1 MSETIRY
8 LYSQGGLPKGVKSM
22 GYDDFDSL
30 KELIELANERKYNYS
45 QLYEYVFCK
54 SDRKDFQEI
63 LEQESN
69 KRFLKSLL
77 RTVNYGKAKERN
89 QQIEQWMIENNYSLA
104 DALEKIPEEKP
115 EWSGIFTSPKSLI
128 VLRRREQ
135 ERLSKKAKEGIP
147 KTGKSKPV
155 ICIDNGIEFTS
166 INKAAEYFNVRSQDV
181 SDCCYGV
188 IKSIDGK
195 HFKFL

>member
-1 MSETIRY
+1 
-8 LYSQGGLPKGVKSM
+8 M
-22 GYDDFDSL
+22 GYDDSDSL
-30 KELIELANERKYNYS
+30 KELIKIAHERKYNYN

-54 SDRKDFQEI
+54 SDREDFQKI

-69 KRFLKSLL
+69 IRFLKSVLK
-77 RTVNYGKAKERN
+77 TVNYGKAKDRN
-89 QQIEQWMIENNYSLA
+89 KQIEQWMIENNYSLNE
-104 DALEKIPEEKP
+104 ALDRIPEEKP

-128 VLRRREQ
+128 LLKRREQ

-147 KTGKSKPV
+147 KTGKRKPV
-155 ICIDNGIEFTS
+155 ICIDNGMEFTS
-166 INKAAEYFNVRSQDV
+166 INKAAEYFNIRSHDI

-188 IKSIDGK
+188 LNSIDGK

>member
-1 MSETIRY
+1 
-8 LYSQGGLPKGVKSM
+8 M

-77 RTVNYGKAKERN
+77 RTVNYGKAKDRN